1 MHDFL
6 LGLRISIVFFL
17 GTSTDITSQMTV
29 LHEETDWPRA
39 TSTAEVTELRPS
51 ETQPSETFPV
61 VARKQS
67 NYWNDTE
74 GVQHSMSA

>member
-1 MHDFL
+1 
-6 LGLRISIVFFL
+6 
-17 GTSTDITSQMTV
+17 MTV
-29 LHEETDWPRA
+29 LHEETDWPHA